1 MYVYKSLVGVVV
13 VELVVLMMVGG
24 WFATMDTLLVDV
36 TGVVVV
42 VVEGLVGVIVGVH
55 GVVDEVVG

>member
-1 MYVYKSLVGVVV
+1 M
-13 VELVVLMMVGG
+13 VLMMVGG